1 MKLRWA
7 VSILLLLAISQS
19 ACKRCRTCKYTYS
32 YAGINE
38 TVVLDEIC
46 GNKAEVDAYRDQA
59 QDEADR
65 VDGKVTCV
73 DN

>member
-1 MKLRWA
+1 MKLKWA
-7 VSILLLLAISQS
+7 ISILLLLAILQTG
-19 ACKRCRTCKYTYS
+19 CKRCRTCKYTYS

-46 GNKAEVDAYRDQA
+46 GSKAEVDAYRAQA
-59 QDEADR
+59 EEEADR